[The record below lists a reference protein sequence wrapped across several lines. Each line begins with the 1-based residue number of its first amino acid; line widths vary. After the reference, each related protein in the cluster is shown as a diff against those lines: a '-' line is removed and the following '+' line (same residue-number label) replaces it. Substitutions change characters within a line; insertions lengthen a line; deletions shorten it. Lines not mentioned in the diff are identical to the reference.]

1 MVQLR
6 VAARTTQ
13 LTKTG
18 LGVLGDLRWGT
29 HCCHFYR
36 TQKELLETLV
46 PYFKAGLE
54 RREFCFWLVPEP
66 LTEAKAQRALRQH
79 LPDSDRYLADGSIEI
94 VSSRKWYLKRGK
106 FSRERVARIWNEKL
120 EQASARGY
128 AGVRATGNAFWLH
141 RKQWRRFDEY
151 ERTLN
156 DSLAG
161 KSMIVLCSYPLVV
174 CGATEVLDV
183 ARNHHFAIAKRA
195 GKWEVVQWRMP
206 SSSAERYETL
216 TSRERD
222 VFHLAAEGHTNP
234 EISQRLFIG
243 VRTVE
248 GYRANLMRKL
258 GLRNQTDLVRYALQ
272 GGPLPIET
280 QTRQTRGD

>member
-54 RREFCFWLVPEP
+54 CRELCFWLVPEP

-161 KSMIVLCSYPLVV
+161 KSMIILCSYPLVV

-272 GGPLPIET
+272 EGPLPIET

>member
-1 MVQLR
+1 M
-6 VAARTTQ
+6 RTTRVS
-13 LTKTG
+13 KSG
-18 LGVLGDLRWGT
+18 LGVLGDMPWGT
-29 HCCHFYR
+29 HCCHFYQ
-36 TQKELLETLV
+36 TQRELLETLV

-54 RREFCFWLVPEP
+54 SRELCFWLVPEP
-66 LTEAKAQRALRQH
+66 LTEARAQRALHRH
-79 LPDSDRYLADGSIEI
+79 LPNGDRYLADGSIEI
-94 VSSRKWYLKRGK
+94 VSSRKWYLHRGK
-106 FSRERVARIWNEKL
+106 FSRARVARIWNEKL
-120 EQASARGY
+120 KQASAQGY
-128 AGVRATGNAFWLH
+128 TGVRATGNAFWLH

-161 KSMIVLCSYPLVV
+161 KSLIVLCSYPLAV

-195 GKWEVVQWRMP
+195 GKWDVVQWRT
-206 SSSAERYETL
+206 SSGSAGRHETL
-216 TSRERD
+216 TNREQD

-234 EISQRLFIG
+234 EISQQLSIG

-272 GGPLPIET
+272 RGLLPIET
-280 QTRQTRGD
+280 WTRRRRGGD

>member
-1 MVQLR
+1 M
-6 VAARTTQ
+6 ATQ
-13 LTKTG
+13 LSNTG
-18 LGVLGDLRWGT
+18 LGVLGDMPWGT
-29 HCCHFYR
+29 HCCHFYQ

-46 PYFKAGLE
+46 PYFKAGLKS
-54 RREFCFWLVPEP
+54 REFCFWLVPEP

-79 LPDSDRYLADGSIEI
+79 LPDADRYLADGSIEI
-94 VSSRKWYLKRGK
+94 VSSRKWYLHRGK
-106 FSRERVARIWNEKL
+106 FSRARIARIWNEKL

-128 AGVRATGNAFWLH
+128 TGVRATGNAFWLH

-161 KSMIVLCSYPLVV
+161 KSLIVLCSYPLVV

-195 GKWEVVQWRMP
+195 AKWEVVQWRTP
-206 SSSAERYETL
+206 TISAERYETL

-222 VFHLAAEGHTNP
+222 VFNLAAEGHTNP
-234 EISQRLFIG
+234 QISQRLSIS

-248 GYRANLMRKL
+248 DYRANLMGKL

-272 GGPLPIET
+272 GGLRPNEAWI
-280 QTRQTRGD
+280 RQKKGD